1 MTATAT
7 TNTLERLDREHETIL
22 TSFSP
27 RVRQASPD
35 LDIIRFEDHDPE
47 EQDRQLGFA

>member
-7 TNTLERLDREHETIL
+7 TNTLDRELETIL

-27 RVRQASPD
+27 RVRQVFTD